1 MNLAGALKIDGN
13 AVRIRSFEM
22 AGQKLRVRVPL
33 ASEMELMKERVN
45 NADYSENY
53 QKLVAPFLEKKDLI
67 KDEDIVFTDDDV
79 IVNGK
84 SSKELA
90 KSSAQMSA
98 QIVEMFK
105 LLVPVNGEDLS
116 GLTIEDIDA
125 EFPLSIQIEISKKI
139 SEVISPGYE
148 ETRKN

>member
-53 QKLVAPFLEKKDLI
+53 QKLVTPFLEKKDLI

>member
-67 KDEDIVFTDDDV
+67 KDEDIIFADDDV